1 MNSLNDKDILNVLL
15 AGHKLAA
22 TGYSTLVLE
31 SANQNLRSDV
41 TQILEKTFKQQK
53 NIFDIMSQ
61 KGWYQV
67 ESASTDELDNAKKQ
81 VSSINC

>member
-1 MNSLNDKDILNVLL
+1 MNTLNDKDILNVLL

-41 TQILEKTFKQQK
+41 TTILEKTFEQQK
-53 NIFDIMSQ
+53 NIFDVMS
-61 KGWYQV
+61 KNGWYPVQSATTTEISNAQKQV
-67 ESASTDELDNAKKQ
+67 EC
-81 VSSINC
+81 INC

>member
-41 TQILEKTFKQQK
+41 TSILEKTFEQQK
-53 NIFDIMSQ
+53 NIFDVMSG
-61 KGWYQV
+61 KGWYPVQ
-67 ESASTDELDNAKKQ
+67 SATIDEISNAQKQ
-81 VSSINC
+81 VSCVKC

>member
-1 MNSLNDKDILNVLL
+1 MNSLNYKDILNVLL

>member
-31 SANQNLRSDV
+31 SANQNLRNDV
-41 TQILEKTFKQQK
+41 TSILERTFEQQK
-53 NIFDIMSQ
+53 NIFDVMSQ
-61 KGWYQV
+61 KGWYPVQ
-67 ESASTDELDNAKKQ
+67 SATTTEISNAQKQ
-81 VSSINC
+81 VASVNC

>member
-31 SANQNLRSDV
+31 SANPTLRNDV
-41 TQILEKTFKQQK
+41 TGILEKTFKKQK
-53 NIFDIMSQ
+53 DIFDVMSE
-61 KGWYQV
+61 KGWYPVQ
-67 ESASTDELDNAKKQ
+67 SASVTELSNAKQ
-81 VSSINC
+81 AVSSIQG